1 MSKFFK
7 NLFGRQISHGSD
19 NEKPEDLAHALD
31 ELTIQRQFSYDD
43 EEEVQ
48 QMEVGGLPNVAG
60 AMGGQTPGSSEM
72 KAAYNLGNLLVR
84 ERLKAED
91 PENEKLLA
99 DVTDSDIIVVSGTY
113 DHIHLVLEAVG
124 IPFKSISRPQVAKLD
139 LRPEQTVYVNCPDN
153 FPVEGAKR
161 LERFVAEGGQLITT
175 DWALKNVLE
184 VAFPQTVAF
193 NGNSTGDDVV
203 SIEIADKDDDI
214 LKGFIDQRKD
224 AKPQWWLE
232 CASYPIKVLDKKKV
246 KVLVRSQELG
256 KRYKDDPVIVSFEWG
271 KGIVYH
277 MISHFYLQRTETR
290 SQRHMGSIT
299 DYAED
304 QMMSSNVKDQFAQAQ
319 MKTPALNYAQVQCAS
334 TSAEFVSR
342 SVLGHKKR
350 SKAYSKD

>member
-19 NEKPEDLAHALD
+19 SEKPEDLAQALD

-43 EEEVQ
+43 QEQVQ
-48 QMEVGGLPNVAG
+48 QMEVG
-60 AMGGQTPGSSEM
+60 AMGGPTPGSSEM
-72 KAAYNLGNLLVR
+72 KAAYHLGNLLVH
-84 ERLKAED
+84 ERLKTED

-99 DVTDSDIIVVSGTY
+99 DVTDTDIIVVSGTY

-124 IPFKSISRPQVAKLD
+124 IPFKSVSRPQVAKLD
-139 LRPEQTVYVNCPDN
+139 LRPEQTVYVNCPSD
-153 FPVEGAKR
+153 FPVDGAKK
-161 LERFVAEGGQLITT
+161 LEKFVSEGGQLITT

-184 VAFPQTVAF
+184 VAFPNTVAF
-193 NGNSTGDDVV
+193 NGHSTGDDVV
-203 SIEIADKDDDI
+203 SIEIVDKGDDV

-246 KVLVRSQELG
+246 KVLVSSKELG
-256 KRYKDDPVIVSFEWG
+256 KKYRDDPVIISFEWG

-290 SQRHMGSIT
+290 SQRHMGTVT

-304 QMMSSNVKDQFAQAQ
+304 QLMSSNVMAEFAQAQ
-319 MKTPALNYAQVQCAS
+319 KETPALNYAQVQCAS

-342 SVLGHKKR
+342 SVLAHKKR
-350 SKAYSKD
+350 SKAISK